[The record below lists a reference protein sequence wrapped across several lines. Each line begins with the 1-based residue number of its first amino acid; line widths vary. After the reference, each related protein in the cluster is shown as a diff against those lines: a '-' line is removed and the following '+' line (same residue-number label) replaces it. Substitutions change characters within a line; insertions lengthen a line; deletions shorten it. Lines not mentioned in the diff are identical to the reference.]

1 MTLDDLWVALC
12 LVLVIEGLMPF
23 ASPRGMEGNGDC
35 RLKGLDERSLRIY
48 GLVLMVLGTLMLY
61 WLNG

>member
-1 MTLDDLWVALC
+1 MTLDHLWIALC
-12 LVLVIEGLMPF
+12 LVLVIEGLLPF
-23 ASPRGMEGNGDC
+23 ASPKAWKTMVMQAQ
-35 RLKGLDERSLRIY
+35 GLDERSLRIV

>member
-1 MTLDDLWVALC
+1 MTLDHLWIALC

-23 ASPRGMEGNGDC
+23 ASPKAWKVMVMQAQ
-35 RLKGLDERSLRIY
+35 GLDERLLRIY

>member
-12 LVLVIEGLMPF
+12 LVLVIEGLVPF
-23 ASPRGMEGNGDC
+23 ASPGAWKAMVLRAQEI
-35 RLKGLDERSLRIY
+35 DERALRIY

>member
-1 MTLDDLWVALC
+1 MTVDHLWIALC

-23 ASPRGMEGNGDC
+23 ASPKAWKVMVMQAQ
-35 RLKGLDERSLRIY
+35 GLDERLLRIY

>member
-12 LVLVIEGLMPF
+12 LVLVIEGLLPF
-23 ASPRGMEGNGDC
+23 ASPGAWKAMV
-35 RLKGLDERSLRIY
+35 LQAQVIDERLLRIY

>member
-1 MTLDDLWVALC
+1 MVMQAQ
-12 LVLVIEGLMPF
+12 
-23 ASPRGMEGNGDC
+23 
-35 RLKGLDERSLRIY
+35 GLDERSLRIY

>member
-12 LVLVIEGLMPF
+12 LVLVIEGLIPF
-23 ASPRGMEGNGDC
+23 ASPRAWKAMVLQVQGI
-35 RLKGLDERSLRIY
+35 DERSLRIY

>member
-1 MTLDDLWVALC
+1 MTLDHLWIALC

-23 ASPRGMEGNGDC
+23 ASPKAWKVMVMQAQ
-35 RLKGLDERSLRIY
+35 GLDERMLRIY

>member
-1 MTLDDLWVALC
+1 MTLDHLWIALC

-23 ASPRGMEGNGDC
+23 ASPKA
-35 RLKGLDERSLRIY
+35 LKAMVMQAQGLDERLLRIY

>member
-1 MTLDDLWVALC
+1 MTVDHLWIALC

-23 ASPRGMEGNGDC
+23 ASPKAWKAMVMQAQ
-35 RLKGLDERSLRIY
+35 GLDERLLRIY